1 MKYIFLFIGLGL
13 LLSGCEATDSKI
25 YLKCVSYEVTTTDH
39 YGGYFA
45 RGDLPE
51 QSSQH
56 ETILILD
63 EERKHISLQNLTEGT
78 YTENDNIISAE
89 HVHLP
94 GIRSGRSGGLIDLQL
109 NKISGDL
116 SVTKHQLKGKK
127 KIPPP
132 YYQMLLQC
140 EKT

>member
-13 LLSGCEATDSKI
+13 LLSGCQTNDSKI
-25 YLKCVSYEVTTTDH
+25 YLKCVSHEVITPDP
-39 YGGYFA
+39 YGEYVA
-45 RGDLPE
+45 RRDLPE

-63 EERKHISLQNLTEGT
+63 EERKHIYIQNLTEGN
-78 YTENDNIISAE
+78 YTEKDDIISAE

-94 GIRSGRSGGLIDLQL
+94 GRFGRSGGLIDLQL

>member
-1 MKYIFLFIGLGL
+1 MKNIFLFIGLGL
-13 LLSGCEATDSKI
+13 FLSGCEATDSKI
-25 YLKCVSYEVTTTDH
+25 SLKCVSYEVTTTDPN
-39 YGGYFA
+39 GGYVA
-45 RGDLPE
+45 KGDLPK

-63 EERKHISLQNLTEGT
+63 KERKHIYIQNLTEGN
-78 YTENDNIISAE
+78 YTEKDDIISAE

-94 GIRSGRSGGLIDLQL
+94 GRFGRSGGLIDLQL

-140 EKT
+140 KKT

>member
-1 MKYIFLFIGLGL
+1 MKNIFLFIGLGL
-13 LLSGCEATDSKI
+13 LLSGCQTNDSKI
-25 YLKCVSYEVTTTDH
+25 YLKCVSHEVITPDP
-39 YGGYFA
+39 YGEYVA
-45 RGDLPE
+45 RHDLPE

-63 EERKHISLQNLTEGT
+63 EERKHIYIQNLTEGN
-78 YTENDNIISAE
+78 YTEKDDIISAE

-94 GIRSGRSGGLIDLQL
+94 GRFGRSGGLIDLQL

>member
-1 MKYIFLFIGLGL
+1 MKNIFLFIGLGL

-78 YTENDNIISAE
+78 YTEKDNIISAE

-94 GIRSGRSGGLIDLQL
+94 GRFGRSGGLIDLQL

>member
-1 MKYIFLFIGLGL
+1 MKNIFLFIGLGL
-13 LLSGCEATDSKI
+13 LLSGCEANDSKI
-25 YLKCVSYEVTTTDH
+25 YLKCVSYEVTTTDP
-39 YGGYFA
+39 YGGYVA
-45 RGDLPE
+45 RGDLPK

-63 EERKHISLQNLTEGT
+63 EERKHIYIQNLTEGT
-78 YTENDNIISAE
+78 YTEKDNIISAE

-94 GIRSGRSGGLIDLQL
+94 GIFGRSGGLIDLQL

-140 EKT
+140 KKT

>member
-1 MKYIFLFIGLGL
+1 MKNIFLFIGLGL

-25 YLKCVSYEVTTTDH
+25 YLKCVSYEVTTTDR
-39 YGGYFA
+39 YGGYVA
-45 RGDLPE
+45 KGDLPE

-63 EERKHISLQNLTEGT
+63 EERKHIYIQNLTEGT
-78 YTENDNIISAE
+78 YTEKGDIISAE

-94 GIRSGRSGGLIDLQL
+94 GRFGRSGGLIDLQL